1 MSAGRGTLGHLAG
14 YLLAA
19 LAFLIAPSTQA
30 QGLDVSGH
38 LPDLTFSLRDDTG
51 RGVTAATYRNQI
63 VWLVFGF
70 AGCGDACP
78 TTLTRLVQTRTG
90 LGADG
95 QKVRVLFVSVTP
107 RTDRPQA
114 LHVYLQ
120 GYGSPAL
127 TGLMGPDT
135 RNLAKT
141 LRAAFPVRAG
151 DPPVHSNAVYVFDGA
166 GHARRL
172 IASANDQPGLITAT
186 REALQ

>member
-1 MSAGRGTLGHLAG
+1 MIR
-14 YLLAA
+14 YLLPA
-19 LAFLIAPSTQA
+19 LALLIAPVAGA
-30 QGLDVSGH
+30 QGLNVSGH
-38 LPDLTFSLRDDTG
+38 LPDLNFSLRDDTG
-51 RGVTAATYRNQI
+51 RPVSATAYRGQV

-90 LGADG
+90 LGADE
-95 QKVRVLFVSVTP
+95 QKVRILFVSVTP

-114 LHVYLQ
+114 LHAYLQ

-151 DPPVHSNAVYVFDGA
+151 DPLVHSNAVYVFDGA